1 MGASPTGTVGCYL
14 GWPGASQPTR
24 ARPLPAEPD
33 LAALPTQGLTAYHD
47 ISLDKCYVIELNTTI
62 VLPPRNFWELLMNVK
77 VSGSPRGILPHSPV
91 DARPGAR
98 EVPAV
103 GACCQLGPAPQISPC
118 PSIFLLPHPESM
130 PLLSF
135 SLPLSASLPLS

>member
-1 MGASPTGTVGCYL
+1 M
-14 GWPGASQPTR
+14 
-24 ARPLPAEPD
+24 PAEPD
-33 LAALPTQGLTAYHD
+33 LAALSTQGLTAYHD

-77 VSGSPRGILPHSPV
+77 VSGSPHGTLPRSPV
-91 DARPGAR
+91 DARLGAR
-98 EVPAV
+98 EVPAG

-118 PSIFLLPHPESM
+118 PSIFLLPHPKSM